1 MFEISVCVCVFVWWG
16 LMNEG
21 HIYILNKILEISALE
36 LTGNIRLGKELND
49 YHPPIPISR
58 GGETS
63 CE

>member
-1 MFEISVCVCVFVWWG
+1 
-16 LMNEG
+16 MNEG

-36 LTGNIRLGKELND
+36 LTGDIRLGKELND